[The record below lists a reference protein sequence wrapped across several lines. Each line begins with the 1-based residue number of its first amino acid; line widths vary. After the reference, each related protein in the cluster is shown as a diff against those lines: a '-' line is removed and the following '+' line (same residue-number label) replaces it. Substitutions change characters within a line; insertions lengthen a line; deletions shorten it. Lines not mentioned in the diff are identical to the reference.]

1 MPSRVDN
8 LEKRKKK
15 VIRKS
20 LSKMKKAGEAG
31 KEKKMDR
38 VAKRGDKKLKTINK
52 KIDKSMARQEE
63 RGMRKA
69 KRQKINDY
77 TKGVKTSGMR
87 KKAKADREKIKAERK
102 ETRTRIRA
110 KNKRRRQEYIESG
123 DRKRDVKALPQLLA
137 KAYAKDLPKAALE
150 EARKAATGTKE
161 LVQKGVKAAGK
172 GAKKV
177 VSKVK
182 NRKKKNR

>member
-63 RGMRKA
+63 RGMRKE
-69 KRQKINDY
+69 QE
-77 TKGVKTSGMR
+77 KTPRIHR
-87 KKAKADREKIKAERK
+87 KW
-102 ETRTRIRA
+102 
-110 KNKRRRQEYIESG
+110 
-123 DRKRDVKALPQLLA
+123 
-137 KAYAKDLPKAALE
+137 
-150 EARKAATGTKE
+150 
-161 LVQKGVKAAGK
+161 
-172 GAKKV
+172 
-177 VSKVK
+177 
-182 NRKKKNR
+182 